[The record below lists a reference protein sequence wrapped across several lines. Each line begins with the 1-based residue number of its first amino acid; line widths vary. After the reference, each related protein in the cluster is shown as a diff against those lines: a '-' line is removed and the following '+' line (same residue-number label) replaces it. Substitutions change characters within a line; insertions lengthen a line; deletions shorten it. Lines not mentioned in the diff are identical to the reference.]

1 MEGRCCR
8 LNYVL
13 EINAF
18 ERRMKRQPLP
28 TTAQLLWY
36 KLMAFANRQ
45 HWPEWF
51 SIDNDRLAELLMTSE
66 GTARS
71 ARDTLAKEGFI
82 LFERGVKRR
91 PNRYKLLSIAEREYP
106 EAYEDYREKEYEG
119 LEAVS
124 WEAED
129 VTRYFGYTE
138 VLGSELRRFTE
149 ELYAAYLPGTRPTKQ
164 DERRVFQYI
173 MHQEGEG
180 QETVLSFPKENKELL
195 AYAFEQASMAGA
207 VNWHYIAGIYRKF
220 RDRGIRSIEDAYDY
234 DIRRDQ
240 QKGW

>member
-1 MEGRCCR
+1 M
-8 LNYVL
+8 NYVL